1 MIDDK
6 KLEALSFNILLQ
18 ETIEIKQILYQINNS
33 RDDFNKYDIYIPL
46 LPILSSICL
55 AWVEKFEKH
64 KEIVNLPDVRG
75 IDFVTLLK
83 KVRIS
88 FKLYSDKRVLRAFKM
103 LNNSAEKRKKI
114 LETDYNFFQRFVTS
128 IIGQK
133 DLGVFTIDDI
143 PYGNT
148 SQLSIYLE
156 EIFVQNNFETLNQWI
171 LSNKEFLIDFSSTLA
186 AFINSITLDFEEK
199 FSVDPTLEMNVT
211 NRKLNHDDKFLID
224 KKRRNILLGD
234 LPMELQL
241 QLFNILCQNNFI
253 NVLIHEI
260 FMKTGGLLFRLKIQT
275 YLVSV
280 SAIKKI
286 YLKYYHSLSS
296 DILKNL
302 EEIIEFKEKYFLE
315 NTQFRNNIFHYSLA
329 EISIENFLEYK
340 YSFKEVVESYVE
352 MDFDNF
358 IKIIDE
364 ETKKINVVIKKII
377 KYS

>member
-64 KEIVNLPDVRG
+64 KEIVNLPDIRG
-75 IDFVTLLK
+75 FNFVTLLK

-88 FKLYSDKRVLRAFKM
+88 FKLYSDKRVQRAFKI
-103 LNNSAEKRKKI
+103 LYNSADKRKKI
-114 LETDYNFFQRFVTS
+114 LETDYNFFQKFITS
-128 IIGQK
+128 IVGQK

-199 FSVDPTLEMNVT
+199 FSVDSTLEMNVT

-253 NVLIHEI
+253 NVLIPEI

-315 NTQFRNNIFHYSLA
+315 NTQFRNNIFHYSLT

>member
-18 ETIEIKQILYQINNS
+18 ETIEIKQILYQIHNS
-33 RDDFNKYDIYIPL
+33 RDDFNKYDIYIQL

-64 KEIVNLPDVRG
+64 KEIVNLPDIRG
-75 IDFVTLLK
+75 FDFVTLLK

-88 FKLYSDKRVLRAFKM
+88 FKLYSDKRVQRAFKM
-103 LNNSAEKRKKI
+103 LYNSADKRKQI
-114 LETDYNFFQRFVTS
+114 LETDYNFFQKFVTS
-128 IIGQK
+128 IVGQK

-171 LSNKEFLIDFSSTLA
+171 FSNKEFLFDFSSTLA

-199 FSVDPTLEMNVT
+199 FSVDPTLKMNIT
-211 NRKLNHDDKFLID
+211 NRKLNYDDKFLID

-253 NVLIHEI
+253 NVLIPEI

-286 YLKYYHSLSS
+286 YLKYYNSLSS
-296 DILKNL
+296 YILKNL
-302 EEIIEFKEKYFLE
+302 EEIIECKEKYFLE
-315 NTQFRNNIFHYSLA
+315 NTQFRNNIFHYSLT
-329 EISIENFLEYK
+329 EISIENFLDYK
-340 YSFKEVVESYVE
+340 FCFKEVVESYVG

>member
-64 KEIVNLPDVRG
+64 KEIVNLPDIRG
-75 IDFVTLLK
+75 FNFVTLLK

-88 FKLYSDKRVLRAFKM
+88 FKLYSDKRVQRAFKI
-103 LNNSAEKRKKI
+103 LYNSADKRKKI
-114 LETDYNFFQRFVTS
+114 LETDYNFFQKFITS
-128 IIGQK
+128 IVGQK

-253 NVLIHEI
+253 NVLIPEI

-315 NTQFRNNIFHYSLA
+315 NTQFRNNIFHYSLT

>member
-64 KEIVNLPDVRG
+64 KEIVNLPDIRG
-75 IDFVTLLK
+75 FNFVTLLK

-88 FKLYSDKRVLRAFKM
+88 FKLYSDKRVQRAFKM
-103 LNNSAEKRKKI
+103 LYNSADKRKKI
-114 LETDYNFFQRFVTS
+114 LETDYNFFQKFITS
-128 IIGQK
+128 IVGQK

-253 NVLIHEI
+253 NVLIPEI

-315 NTQFRNNIFHYSLA
+315 NTQFRNNIFHYSLT